1 MHNFSPHILS
11 IKKQFKQPPLEP
23 QPLHCLPSGAL
34 FHFII
39 QLSLKC
45 FLAVYSSF
53 PLCRC
58 GSNLQTGLTDQSVHC
73 CQAEHLPP
81 SGYLPVL
88 SGLNT
93 PPPPYFLFISTL
105 LYLSGAPLRAE
116 LRSAPEGGCRW
127 GCEDADCAIKVLLS
141 KACELAVFFNKQLQ
155 GSPGNLSQ
163 SKVITFA
170 GSLVQLS

>member
-1 MHNFSPHILS
+1 MRNFSPHILS
-11 IKKQFKQPPLEP
+11 IKKQFKQPPPEP

-58 GSNLQTGLTDQSVHC
+58 GSDLQTGPSDQSVRC

-88 SGLNT
+88 SGLNASH
-93 PPPPYFLFISTL
+93 YLFISTL
-105 LYLSGAPLRAE
+105 LYLSGALLPTE
-116 LRSAPEGGCRW
+116 LRSDPEVGRACLEVTEAGW
-127 GCEDADCAIKVLLS
+127 GLRGYSLEMPLRKAHNLAEQTGSRQLKV
-141 KACELAVFFNKQLQ
+141 VN
-155 GSPGNLSQ
+155 
-163 SKVITFA
+163 
-170 GSLVQLS
+170 